1 MQLNEA
7 INHRRKALNMSVDDL
22 VKESGVPKGTLSK
35 ITAGINANPTLSTVK
50 AICNALGCTLNDLVC
65 DIESSNEQKN
75 APIIIDKSNDDKQK
89 LLHNYE
95 SLNNTGKNKL
105 LEYSDDLVASG
116 KYSDTITITEV
127 ARTNDNRKS
136 LTERQV
142 TAKELEI
149 FDIAPQSDEEL

>member
-7 INHRRKALNMSVDDL
+7 INHRRKSLNMSVDDL

-65 DIESSNEQKN
+65 DIESSNEQN

-116 KYSDTITITEV
+116 KYSDTITIAEV

-149 FDIAPQSDEEL
+149 FDIAPQSDEKL

>member
-1 MQLNEA
+1 MDYIYLGKILQEA
-7 INHRRKALNMSVDDL
+7 R
-22 VKESGVPKGTLSK
+22 
-35 ITAGINANPTLSTVK
+35 
-50 AICNALGCTLNDLVC
+50 NALGLKQSEIADKLGCTSANISSWERGKSKIDIDSFASLCKIYKIDFATKLNKVA
-65 DIESSNEQKN
+65 NEQK

-116 KYSDTITITEV
+116 KYSDTVTIAEV
-127 ARTNDNRKS
+127 ARTDDNRKS
-136 LTERQV
+136 LNKKQASAE
-142 TAKELEI
+142 ELKI

>member
-1 MQLNEA
+1 MGLEKLNEF
-7 INHRRKALNMSVDDL
+7 K
-22 VKESGVPKGTLSK
+22 KKKGLTNSQLSQMTGITISTIDK
-35 ITAGINANPTLSTVK
+35 ITSGNNTNPKLRTIEAL
-50 AICNALGCTLNDLVC
+50 CNALGCTLNDLVC
-65 DIESSNEQKN
+65 DIESSNEQN

-116 KYSDTITITEV
+116 KYADTVTIAEV

-149 FDIAPQSDEEL
+149 FDITPQSDEEL

>member
-1 MQLNEA
+1 MDYIYL
-7 INHRRKALNMSVDDL
+7 
-22 VKESGVPKGTLSK
+22 GK
-35 ITAGINANPTLSTVK
+35 ILQETR
-50 AICNALGCTLNDLVC
+50 NALGLKQSEIADKLGCTSANISSWERGKSKIDIDSFASLCKIYNIDFANTLNKVA
-65 DIESSNEQKN
+65 NEQK

-116 KYSDTITITEV
+116 KYSDTITIAEV

-136 LTERQV
+136 LTERQF

-149 FDIAPQSDEEL
+149 FDVAPQSDEEL

>member
-7 INHRRKALNMSVDDL
+7 INHRRKSLNMSVDDL

-65 DIESSNEQKN
+65 DIESSNEQN

-116 KYSDTITITEV
+116 KYSDTITIAEV

>member
-1 MQLNEA
+1 MGLEKLNEF
-7 INHRRKALNMSVDDL
+7 K
-22 VKESGVPKGTLSK
+22 KKKGLTNSQLSQMTGITISTIDK
-35 ITAGINANPTLSTVK
+35 ITSGNNTNPKLRTIEAL
-50 AICNALGCTLNDLVC
+50 CNALGCTLNDLVC
-65 DIESSNEQKN
+65 DIESSNEQ
-75 APIIIDKSNDDKQK
+75 SNDDKQK

-116 KYSDTITITEV
+116 KYSDTITIAEV

-149 FDIAPQSDEEL
+149 FDIAPQSDEKL

>member
-1 MQLNEA
+1 MDYIYLGKILQEA
-7 INHRRKALNMSVDDL
+7 R
-22 VKESGVPKGTLSK
+22 
-35 ITAGINANPTLSTVK
+35 
-50 AICNALGCTLNDLVC
+50 NALGLKQSEIADKLGCTSANISSWERGKSKIDMDSFASLCKIYNIDFANTLNKVA
-65 DIESSNEQKN
+65 NEQK

-116 KYSDTITITEV
+116 KYSDTVTIAEV
-127 ARTNDNRKS
+127 ARTDDNRKS
-136 LTERQV
+136 LNKKQASAE
-142 TAKELEI
+142 ELKI

>member
-1 MQLNEA
+1 MWLDRLKEMKKQSKKTSKEISECTGIPKSTTDKLFAGQTKEPF
-7 INHRRKALNMSVDDL
+7 LSSVRLIVHCLGYTLDDL
-22 VKESGVPKGTLSK
+22 DDETEYYNNPQ
-35 ITAGINANPTLSTVK
+35 ITITST
-50 AICNALGCTLNDLVC
+50 
-65 DIESSNEQKN
+65 
-75 APIIIDKSNDDKQK
+75 DKSDNDKQK

-116 KYSDTITITEV
+116 KYSDTVTIAEV

>member
-1 MQLNEA
+1 MDYIYL
-7 INHRRKALNMSVDDL
+7 
-22 VKESGVPKGTLSK
+22 GK
-35 ITAGINANPTLSTVK
+35 ILQETR
-50 AICNALGCTLNDLVC
+50 NALGLKQSEIADKLGCTSANISSWERGKSKIDIGSFASLCKIYNIDFANTLNKVA
-65 DIESSNEQKN
+65 NEQK

-116 KYSDTITITEV
+116 KYSDTITIAEV

-136 LTERQV
+136 LTERQF

-149 FDIAPQSDEEL
+149 FDVAPQSDEEL

>member
-65 DIESSNEQKN
+65 DIESSNEQK

-116 KYSDTITITEV
+116 KYSDTVTIAEV

>member
-1 MQLNEA
+1 MDYIYLGKILQEA
-7 INHRRKALNMSVDDL
+7 R
-22 VKESGVPKGTLSK
+22 
-35 ITAGINANPTLSTVK
+35 
-50 AICNALGCTLNDLVC
+50 NALGLKQSEIADKLGCTSANISSWERGKSKIDIDSFASLCKIYNIDFANTLNKVA
-65 DIESSNEQKN
+65 NEQK

-116 KYSDTITITEV
+116 KYSDTVTIAEV
-127 ARTNDNRKS
+127 ARTDDNRKS
-136 LTERQV
+136 LNKKQASAE
-142 TAKELEI
+142 ELKI

>member
-65 DIESSNEQKN
+65 DIENSNEQRV
-75 APIIIDKSNDDKQK
+75 PIIIDESDNNKQIELTKHEEKVIIAYRDKQEMQPAVDK
-89 LLHNYE
+89 LLGVEEIHTTPAIRAARSFGDKSKIDRNADIDEQRFIDAPE
-95 SLNNTGKNKL
+95 S
-105 LEYSDDLVASG
+105 
-116 KYSDTITITEV
+116 
-127 ARTNDNRKS
+127 
-136 LTERQV
+136 
-142 TAKELEI
+142 
-149 FDIAPQSDEEL
+149 DIDM

>member
-116 KYSDTITITEV
+116 KYADTVTIAEV

>member
-1 MQLNEA
+1 MDYIYLGKILQEA
-7 INHRRKALNMSVDDL
+7 R
-22 VKESGVPKGTLSK
+22 
-35 ITAGINANPTLSTVK
+35 
-50 AICNALGCTLNDLVC
+50 NALGLKQSEIADKLGCTSANISSWERGKSKIDIDSFASLCKIYNIDFANTLNKVA
-65 DIESSNEQKN
+65 NEQK
-75 APIIIDKSNDDKQK
+75 ATIIIDKSNDNKQK

-116 KYSDTITITEV
+116 KYSDTVTIAEV

>member
-1 MQLNEA
+1 M
-7 INHRRKALNMSVDDL
+7 
-22 VKESGVPKGTLSK
+22 
-35 ITAGINANPTLSTVK
+35 
-50 AICNALGCTLNDLVC
+50 
-65 DIESSNEQKN
+65 
-75 APIIIDKSNDDKQK
+75 
-89 LLHNYE
+89 
-95 SLNNTGKNKL
+95 NNTGKNKL

-116 KYSDTITITEV
+116 KYSDTVTIAEV